1 MHVYLW
7 LSLQGVRFD
16 PSADS
21 LRPSNQVVDRSESNS
36 EWKMCNWVCDPSTLG
51 SIRTSRC
58 SVDIEPTGAI
68 QPLRSK
74 SARLLEFSLAFPTI
88 GVVRVS
94 SSRNHMGGGH
104 HHDVKSLFDVA
115 RQQLTSSAS
124 GSPPGYPR
132 VWRGS
137 CTYGAVRPPNLLGH
151 RRSGGSR
158 SGALRAA
165 PYADW
170 PVEVVQ
176 INRFNDLYCY
186 FPKFVSANWFTF
198 CPCPFFHK
206 FI

>member
-1 MHVYLW
+1 
-7 LSLQGVRFD
+7 
-16 PSADS
+16 
-21 LRPSNQVVDRSESNS
+21 
-36 EWKMCNWVCDPSTLG
+36 MCDWVCDPSTLG

-58 SVDIEPTGAI
+58 SVDIEPTRAI

-94 SSRNHMGGGH
+94 SSMNHMGGGH
-104 HHDVKSLFDVA
+104 HHDIKSLFDVA
-115 RQQLTSSAS
+115 RQQLTNDEQRCSSAS

-165 PYADW
+165 LFAGW
-170 PVEVVQ
+170 PVAMVFMYLGVTKW
-176 INRFNDLYCY
+176 NKL
-186 FPKFVSANWFTF
+186 K
-198 CPCPFFHK
+198 
-206 FI
+206 